1 MGFAIREGHK
11 EDLHATLA
19 LIQELAEYEK
29 APDQVKITVEQL
41 EKDGFG
47 DIPLFGLYVAEEDS
61 RIVGIAIY
69 YYRYSTWKGKTL
81 FLEDIVV
88 NQEMRGRGIGRDL
101 FNRVIRK
108 ANEEK
113 CYRMSWQVLDW
124 NEQAI
129 TFYEK
134 YGATIDRE
142 WLNCDFFAEDLER
155 LTYEMKQVMP

>member
-1 MGFAIREGHK
+1 MEFTIREGRK
-11 EDLHATLA
+11 EDIPGTLR
-19 LIQELAEYEK
+19 LIQELAEFEK
-29 APDQVKITVEQL
+29 APEQVHVTEEQL
-41 EKDGFG
+41 ENDGFG
-47 DIPLFGLYVAEEDS
+47 ENPLYGLFVAEDAGNLL
-61 RIVGIAIY
+61 GIALY

-88 NQEMRGRGIGRDL
+88 QQNMRGLGIGQEL
-101 FNRVIRK
+101 FNQVIRK
-108 ANEEK
+108 ASEEK

-134 YGATIDRE
+134 YGATLDGG

-155 LTYEMKQVMP
+155 LTHEIDRI